1 MTGRRPRPALLA
13 LFMAIPMAILM
24 ATMASAAGPVCGS
37 TNPLTL
43 IGIDSTS
50 GTMLFAAPAVGGG
63 SPWLIELAG
72 DGSRARVLPDT
83 AKGRFGGSVGP
94 GPVLAASPCG
104 ANCLQ
109 PVSWNGSAWQPLGEP
124 LRVPTATT
132 VSSTYDR
139 TGAAWF
145 LVHLPAR
152 QDGSVQVEAFLLKGQ
167 DWESRGSLAVTAVG
181 EPAALPAPQRKD
193 GVLVGTGLFSASG
206 RPESWVTG
214 VPSLPAN
221 RRGQLIA
228 LTGTSAAYLSADGVV
243 YLSDDS
249 GKAWRRSTWTP
260 WGTAE
265 GDRTV
270 GIWRQGS
277 DWWVDLP
284 FGDHEGTLKLAWF
297 DRRVPGEEKI
307 LLTRLARNGQ
317 WARLSEARSEL
328 STRSESLPLSQILVP
343 KGEGWLL
350 LTGCVSTGGAQ
361 GTSSLVLRVF
371 RDGKLS
377 DAKLVKLQ

>member
-1 MTGRRPRPALLA
+1 MTGRRPLFALLGWLLA
-13 LFMAIPMAILM
+13 
-24 ATMASAAGPVCGS
+24 ATAGAQPAGPVCGS

-43 IGIDSTS
+43 IGIDTTS
-50 GTMLFAAPAVGGG
+50 GAMLFAAPAVGQGT
-63 SPWLIELAG
+63 PWLIELAA
-72 DGSRARVLPDT
+72 DGSRARLFPDRT
-83 AKGRFGGSVGP
+83 KGRFGGSVGP

-109 PVSWNGSAWQPLGEP
+109 PVSWTGSDWQPVGEP

-139 TGAAWF
+139 TGTAWF
-145 LVHLPAR
+145 LVQFPAK
-152 QDGSVQVEAFLLKGQ
+152 QDGSVQVEAFRLKGQ
-167 DWESRGSLAVTAVG
+167 DWESRGALAVTGVG
-181 EPAALPAPQRKD
+181 QPAALPAPQRKD
-193 GVLVGTGLFSASG
+193 GVLAGTGLFSASG

-249 GKAWRRSTWTP
+249 GKTWRRSTWTP
-260 WGTAE
+260 WGVS
-265 GDRTV
+265 GSDSTV
-270 GIWRQGS
+270 GIWRQGT

-284 FGDHEGTLKLAWF
+284 FGDHEGSLKLAWF
-297 DRRVPGEEKI
+297 DRRVSSGEKI
-307 LLTRLARNGQ
+307 LLTRLTPNG
-317 WARLSEARSEL
+317 WVRLSEAKSEV
-328 STRSESLPLSQILVP
+328 STRSEVLPLTQILVP
-343 KGEGWLL
+343 RGDTWLL
-350 LTGCVSTGGAQ
+350 LTGCVASQ
-361 GTSSLVLRVF
+361 NVSSLVLRVF

>member
-1 MTGRRPRPALLA
+1 MTGRRSILLA
-13 LFMAIPMAILM
+13 LLGLLM
-24 ATMASAAGPVCGS
+24 AVMAEAVSEGGPAGPVCGS

-43 IGIDSTS
+43 IGIDTTS
-50 GTMLFAAPAVGGG
+50 GAMLFSAPAVGSG

-72 DGSRARVLPDT
+72 DIHQARLLPDT

-109 PVSWNGSAWQPLGEP
+109 PVSWTGSAWQPLGEP

-139 TGAAWF
+139 TGTAWF
-145 LVHLPAR
+145 LVQFPAK
-152 QDGSVQVEAFLLKGQ
+152 QDGSVQVEAFRLKGQ
-167 DWESRGSLAVTAVG
+167 DWESRGALTVSAVG
-181 EPAALPAPQRKD
+181 QPAALPAPQRKD
-193 GVLVGTGLFSASG
+193 GVLVGTGLFSSSG

-221 RRGQLIA
+221 RRGQLVA

-249 GKAWRRSTWTP
+249 GKTWRRSTWTP
-260 WGTAE
+260 WGNPEA
-265 GDRTV
+265 TV

-277 DWWVDLP
+277 DWWIDLP
-284 FGDHEGTLKLAWF
+284 YGDHEGALKLAWF
-297 DRRVPGEEKI
+297 DRRVPSEEKI
-307 LLTRLARNGQ
+307 LLTRLSQSGQ
-317 WARLSEARSEL
+317 WVRLSETRSEV

-343 KGEGWLL
+343 RAESWVLL
-350 LTGCVSTGGAQ
+350 SGCVASRNGSA
-361 GTSSLVLRVF
+361 LVLRVF

-377 DAKLVKLQ
+377 DAKLVNLEQRLE